1 MTMPSRGF
9 IYPRLTQVASLRS
22 KSEQR
27 YNMEG
32 FPMGRRILTAAT
44 LVLIFA
50 IITAGQ
56 SRTAVAGGQSQAGE
70 DQTVPSPR
78 QGAGANVFHSGN
90 AEYRIGCGD
99 VLQIRVEKAPELSG
113 NFHVAADGSF
123 PMPYVGQLQARGK
136 TTEEL
141 TRQIADGLRGKYL
154 KNPQVS
160 VEVLQYNSHTF
171 FVQGAVRSPGTYQ
184 VDGAPTLL
192 QMISIAGGLSENH
205 GATAFIMRLVNP
217 EGAIDQNAKTPASTG
232 SATPI
237 TDPENAGLNTEAAPT
252 PKYEVIKVSITR
264 LFTGNL
270 EQNLAIQPG
279 DIVNIPKTD
288 VFFVAGEVRQ
298 PGSFPQTEGTT
309 LRQAISM
316 SQGTTIKAATGR
328 AVIFR
333 ENPKTGK
340 HEEIPVDVGAIMKG
354 KRDDIQILANDVI
367 YVPNSKLKSLG
378 NVLLTGFGTTAFYS
392 VPKVP

>member
-1 MTMPSRGF
+1 MQGF
-9 IYPRLTQVASLRS
+9 LVCRS
-22 KSEQR
+22 IVT
-27 YNMEG
+27 G
-32 FPMGRRILTAAT
+32 GILALMLSGVT
-44 LVLIFA
+44 
-50 IITAGQ
+50 
-56 SRTAVAGGQSQAGE
+56 RGQSQRVPAGSQPQTGQ
-70 DQTVPSPR
+70 DQTVPAPR
-78 QGAGANVFHSGN
+78 QGTGANVFHSGN
-90 AEYRIGCGD
+90 ADYRIGCGD
-99 VLQIRVEKAPELSG
+99 VLQIRIEKAPELSG
-113 NFHVAADGSF
+113 NFHVAGDGTF

-141 TRQIADGLRGKYL
+141 SRQIADGLRGKYL
-154 KNPQVS
+154 KYPQVS

-192 QMISIAGGLSENH
+192 QMISIAGGLAENH
-205 GATAFIMRLVNP
+205 GATAFIMRLANP
-217 EGAIDQNAKTPASTG
+217 EGTIDQKAKTLASTG
-232 SATPI
+232 SPAPI
-237 TDPENAGLNTEAAPT
+237 TDTENTAADTEAAPT

-270 EQNLAIQPG
+270 DQNIVIQPG
-279 DIVNIPKTD
+279 DIVNIPRTD

-316 SQGTTIKAATGR
+316 SQGTTIKAATSR

-340 HEEIPVDVGAIMKG
+340 HEEIPVDVGGIMKG
-354 KRDDIQILANDVI
+354 KKDDIQILANDVI
-367 YVPNSKLKSLG
+367 YIPNSKLKSLG
-378 NVLLTGFGTTAFYS
+378 NVILTGFGTTAFYS
-392 VPKVP
+392 VPRVP